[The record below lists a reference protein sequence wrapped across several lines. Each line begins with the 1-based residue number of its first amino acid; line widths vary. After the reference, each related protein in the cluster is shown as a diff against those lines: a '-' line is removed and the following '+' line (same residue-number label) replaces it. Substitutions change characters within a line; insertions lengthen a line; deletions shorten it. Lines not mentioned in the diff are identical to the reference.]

1 MVREP
6 VVIGV
11 ALLAL
16 VNFGLLIFG
25 LPKLSEEIEV
35 ALVAIVDLLAA
46 FVVRSQVTP
55 VP

>member
-1 MVREP
+1 MREP

-35 ALVAIVDLLAA
+35 ALVAVIDVLAA
-46 FVVRSQVTP
+46 FIVRSQVTP